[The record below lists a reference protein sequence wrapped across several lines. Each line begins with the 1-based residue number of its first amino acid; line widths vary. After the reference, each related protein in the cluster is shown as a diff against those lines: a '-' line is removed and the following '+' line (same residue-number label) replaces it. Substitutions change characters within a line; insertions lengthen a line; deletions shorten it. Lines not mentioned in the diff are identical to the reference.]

1 MNKDQVK
8 GKIEESK
15 GTIKEVAG
23 KVLDD
28 HEMEAKG
35 NFQKNAGK
43 IQAGVGDIKEDI
55 KKHS

>member
-15 GTIKEVAG
+15 GNIKEVVG

-28 HEMEAKG
+28 KDMVNEG
-35 NFQKNAGK
+35 NLEKHVGK
-43 IQAGVGDIKEDI
+43 LQSGFGDLKENI
-55 KKHS
+55 KKSK